1 MGNLN
6 FDLSFFLGYLF
17 NPPAILLWGL
27 WLTIVI
33 SVVAQ
38 ALGVVIGLFVALA
51 RMSKHPWLRV
61 PAMLHIWAWR
71 GTPVLVQLVIVYT
84 GFAAAGI
91 YRYPDISFG
100 PFTISGPLQAAII
113 ALSLNEAAYMAE
125 IFRAA
130 ISSIEKGQHD
140 AAKALGMT
148 PAVSMRRII
157 LPQAL
162 RIVIPPLGNE
172 FTLMLKGTS
181 LLSVI
186 GIRELFGTLQS
197 LNAATFKTF
206 ELFLIAAIW
215 YLILTS
221 IMTMVQWWLEA
232 RFDQQ
237 DQGRALGKLR
247 RRSLFSGQR

>member
-6 FDLSFFLGYLF
+6 FDLGFFLSYLF
-17 NPPAILLWGL
+17 DPPAIVLWGL
-27 WLTIVI
+27 WLTIAI
-33 SVVAQ
+33 SIVAQ
-38 ALGVVIGLFVALA
+38 ALGVVIGLFVGLA
-51 RMSKHPWLRV
+51 RMSPRIWLRA
-61 PAMLHIWAWR
+61 PAMFYIWLWR

-91 YRYPDISFG
+91 WRYPDIVVG
-100 PFTISGPLQAAII
+100 PFTLSGPLQAAII

-130 ISSIEKGQHD
+130 ISSIDKGQHD

-148 PAVSMRRII
+148 PAVSMRRIV

-162 RIVIPPLGNE
+162 RIIIPPLGNE

-215 YLILTS
+215 YLLLTS
-221 IMTMVQWWLEA
+221 IMSIVQSRLEA
-232 RFDQQ
+232 RFGQHDPA
-237 DQGRALGKLR
+237 RPLGKL

>member
-6 FDLSFFLGYLF
+6 FDPAFFLSYLL
-17 NPPAILLWGL
+17 NPPAIVLWGL

-38 ALGVVIGLFVALA
+38 ALGVAFGLLVALA
-51 RMSKHPWLRV
+51 RMSRYAWLRIL
-61 PAMLHIWAWR
+61 AGLHIWAWR

-91 YRYPDISFG
+91 YKYPDLLIG
-100 PFTISGPLQAAII
+100 PFTLSGPLQAAII
-113 ALSLNEAAYMAE
+113 ALSLNESAYMAE

-130 ISSIEKGQHD
+130 ISSVDKGQHD
-140 AAKALGMT
+140 AAKAVGMT
-148 PAVSMRRII
+148 PAISMRRIV
-157 LPQAL
+157 LPQAF

-197 LNAATFKTF
+197 INAATFRTF

-215 YLILTS
+215 YLALTT
-221 IMTMVQWWLEA
+221 IMGVVQWWLEA
-232 RFDQQ
+232 RFGQQ
-237 DQGRALGKLR
+237 DADRPLAKIQR
-247 RRSLFSGQR
+247 RTLFSGQR

>member
-6 FDLSFFLGYLF
+6 FDLSFFISYLID
-17 NPPAILLWGL
+17 PPPIVLWGL
-27 WLTIVI
+27 WLTISI
-33 SVVAQ
+33 SIVAQ
-38 ALGVVIGLFVALA
+38 ALGVVLGLFVALA
-51 RMSKHPWLRV
+51 RMSRRLWLRA
-61 PAMLHIWAWR
+61 PATFYIWIWR

-91 YRYPDISFG
+91 WRYPDIVIG
-100 PFTISGPLQAAII
+100 PFTIVGPLQAAIL

-125 IFRAA
+125 IIRAA
-130 ISSIEKGQHD
+130 ISSVDKGQHD

-148 PAVSMRRII
+148 PATAMRRII
-157 LPQAL
+157 LPQAI
-162 RIVIPPLGNE
+162 RIIIPPLGNE

-215 YLILTS
+215 YLVLTS
-221 IMTMVQWWLEA
+221 IMGIVQRWLEA
-232 RFDQQ
+232 RFGEQ
-237 DQGRALGKLR
+237 DSERPLARVQ
-247 RRSLFSGQR
+247 RRSFLSGKR